1 MNNTCY
7 LSREPVSVMPGWKVG
22 ESGALMIAKERQE
35 YLRPT
40 TLQRTN
46 LSFSSS
52 ERFHNS
58 LVQVQVSRAPVIVD
72 IRRKNHSQ
80 IEDRAVNPFSDEGP
94 DSREILVIDLDVD
107 RSGHCPRSPTRP
119 CKRDTCGRLCR
130 DQRRR
135 NYPNSTSEHVTTTQP
150 HVSCSFDLHPSQ
162 RHYHE
167 R

>member
-1 MNNTCY
+1 MNNPCY

-52 ERFHNS
+52 ERFHDS

-72 IRRKNHSQ
+72 IGRKKS
-80 IEDRAVNPFSDEGP
+80 
-94 DSREILVIDLDVD
+94 
-107 RSGHCPRSPTRP
+107 
-119 CKRDTCGRLCR
+119 
-130 DQRRR
+130 
-135 NYPNSTSEHVTTTQP
+135 
-150 HVSCSFDLHPSQ
+150 
-162 RHYHE
+162 
-167 R
+167 

>member
-80 IEDRAVNPFSDEGP
+80 IEDRAANPFSDEGP

-107 RSGHCPRSPTRP
+107 RSGHCPRSLRGLANAIPAGVCAVINAVETTPTV
-119 CKRDTCGRLCR
+119 LA
-130 DQRRR
+130 
-135 NYPNSTSEHVTTTQP
+135 ST
-150 HVSCSFDLHPSQ
+150 
-162 RHYHE
+162 
-167 R
+167 

>member
-1 MNNTCY
+1 MHCPRTKQFDQPMAQSSTRRGVYEAPGGVVAHEQTKQKSLHWADRYHFCHIQNIRHLGRRIKMIPMNNPCY

-52 ERFHNS
+52 ERFHDS

-72 IRRKNHSQ
+72 IGRKKS
-80 IEDRAVNPFSDEGP
+80 
-94 DSREILVIDLDVD
+94 
-107 RSGHCPRSPTRP
+107 
-119 CKRDTCGRLCR
+119 
-130 DQRRR
+130 
-135 NYPNSTSEHVTTTQP
+135 
-150 HVSCSFDLHPSQ
+150 
-162 RHYHE
+162 
-167 R
+167 